1 MSNIKTQVAND
12 SVLIELCRRWS
23 NAMHMPSH
31 LELNLEDMKIIG
43 DRLLSTEAK
52 SVETVLL
59 KFRAAHSTALRSLP
73 EGDAVRNLLA
83 STIHDMDLLE
93 L

>member
-1 MSNIKTQVAND
+1 MMILTLEYSKSQKKAIVVPLDFQTRYTA
-12 SVLIELCRRWS
+12 
-23 NAMHMPSH
+23 

-52 SVETVLL
+52 SIETVLL

-83 STIHDMDLLE
+83 STIHDMDQLE